1 METLGIVPDVSHL
14 SDDGFYD
21 VADVTKKPF
30 VASHSNCRALAP
42 ASRNLTDEMIR
53 ILAERG
59 GVAGLNF
66 YPGFLNR
73 ERTDQE
79 SRIACMCD
87 HVEHM
92 RNVGGIEC
100 VGIGTDFDGI
110 CGQLEIKDCT
120 QMPLLFDALKKRGFS
135 ERELDQIAYKNV
147 ERVLKEC
154 LP

>member
-1 METLGIVPDVSHL
+1 
-14 SDDGFYD
+14 
-21 VADVTKKPF
+21 
-30 VASHSNCRALAP
+30 
-42 ASRNLTDEMIR
+42 
-53 ILAERG
+53 
-59 GVAGLNF
+59 
-66 YPGFLNR
+66 
-73 ERTDQE
+73 
-79 SRIACMCD
+79 MCD

-135 ERELDQIAYKNV
+135 EWELDHIAYKNV